1 MYDTLLRNGTLFD
14 PGLKLHAK
22 ADLAIERQL
31 VAAILEPGT
40 PAESKT
46 VLDVSGLLVMA
57 GFIDLHVHV
66 FDGVTHYGVDVDST
80 CLARGVTTALD
91 AGSSGA
97 LTFPGFRKFVL
108 DVCQTRVF
116 ALLNVSAMGLVAGQ
130 ETAVGLGELEDLRYC
145 DVASATRIIEANRDR
160 IVGVKVRLSHY
171 LAASGKNEMGALL
184 RAREVADAVGLPLM
198 VHSPCSSLPIERI
211 LAELRPGDI
220 LTHCF
225 HGHACG
231 IVDADLK
238 VLPVVRQK
246 LEEGLLLD
254 VGHGRGS
261 FTFDVARACLRQEV
275 LPHTISSDL
284 HHYNLHG
291 PVFDLVTT
299 INKFL
304 SLGLELG
311 EIIRRVTAIPAQIL
325 HSEGK
330 IGTLRPGAFADIIV
344 LEMQEGEFPF
354 TDTRGITETGCRRLE
369 PRYVFRAGQQVRA
382 FTRPESSEDYFSPPV
397 LPGLNAAG

>member
-1 MYDTLLRNGTLFD
+1 VLQELPRLHTAGGGQNRNLPRRLARRRLQSHID

-22 ADLAIERQL
+22 ADLAIEGQSI
-31 VAAILEPGT
+31 AAILEPGT
-40 PAESKT
+40 PVESKA
-46 VLDVSGLLVMA
+46 VFDVSGLLVMA

-66 FDGVTHYGVDVDST
+66 FDGVTHYGVEPRVP
-80 CLARGVTTALD
+80 RGVTTALD

-108 DVCQTRVF
+108 D
-116 ALLNVSAMGLVAGQ
+116 
-130 ETAVGLGELEDLRYC
+130 

-160 IVGVKVRLSHY
+160 IVGVKVRLSHF
-171 LAASGKNEMGALL
+171 LAAGGKNELGALL
-184 RAREVADAVGLPLM
+184 RAREVAGTVGLPLM
-198 VHSPCSSLPIERI
+198 VHSPCSSSPIERI

-231 IVDADLK
+231 IVDPDLK

-254 VGHGRGS
+254 VGQGRGS

-304 SLGLELG
+304 SLGLELD
-311 EIIRRVTAIPAQIL
+311 EVVRRVTTIPAQIL

-330 IGTLRPGAFADIIV
+330 IGTLRPGAFADVIV
-344 LEMQEGEFPF
+344 LEMQEGEFPL
-354 TDTRGITETGCRRLE
+354 TDTHGITETSRHRLE
-369 PRYVFRAGQQVRA
+369 LPYIFRAGQEVKT
-382 FTRPESSEDYFSPPV
+382 FTRPESSEDYFSPEV
-397 LPGLNAAG
+397 LPALCKTDAFKC